1 MSGGRFVAGLRPV
14 EQLLE
19 GDAAKIKRVY
29 VEYHSANPRVKAV
42 VKLARDKAIEI
53 QSANRSRLQSIC
65 GEARHQGVV
74 AEIAG
79 PTGMDEAG
87 LRSLVEEKLTKPDK
101 PLFLL
106 ILDSVQD
113 PHNLGACLRSADAA
127 GVDAVVV
134 SRHRSA
140 RPGPTVSKVAAGAAE
155 IVPMA
160 TVANLG
166 RVLDWLRD
174 YGVAVVGTTGSA
186 QKDLYDA
193 DLRGPLAIVM
203 GGEHEG
209 LPRSVMQRCSDLV
222 RLPMAGSV
230 ESLNVSVAT
239 GICLFETV
247 RQRRA

>member
-1 MSGGRFVAGLRPV
+1 MSGGRYVAGLRAV
-14 EQLLE
+14 EQLLA
-19 GDAAKIKRVY
+19 GDVAKVKQLY
-29 VEYHSANPRVKAV
+29 VEYRSANPRVKAV
-42 VKLARDKAIEI
+42 VRLARDKSIEI
-53 QSANRSRLQSIC
+53 QSANRSRLQSIS
-65 GEARHQGVV
+65 GDARHQGVV

-79 PTGMDEAG
+79 SAGMDEAG
-87 LRSLVEEKLTKPDK
+87 LRSLVESTLTTSDK
-101 PLFLL
+101 PLMLL

-134 SRHRSA
+134 PRHRSA

-155 IVPMA
+155 VIPMA

-166 RVLDWLRD
+166 RVMDWLRD
-174 YGVAVVGTTGSA
+174 YGVVVVGTSGAA
-186 QKDLYDA
+186 QKDLYDV
-193 DLRGPLAIVM
+193 DLSGPLAIVM

-209 LPRSVMQRCSDLV
+209 LPKNVVQRCSELV

-239 GICLFETV
+239 GICLFEAV

>member
-1 MSGGRFVAGLRPV
+1 MSGGRYVAGLRAV
-14 EQLLE
+14 EQLLA
-19 GDAAKIKRVY
+19 GDVAKVKQLY
-29 VEYHSANPRVKAV
+29 VEYRSANPRVKAV
-42 VKLARDKAIEI
+42 VRLARDKSIEI
-53 QSANRSRLQSIC
+53 QSANRSRLQSIS
-65 GEARHQGVV
+65 GDARHQGVV

-79 PTGMDEAG
+79 SAGMDEAG
-87 LRSLVEEKLTKPDK
+87 LRSLVESTLTTSDK
-101 PLFLL
+101 PLMLL
-106 ILDSVQD
+106 MLDGVQD

-134 SRHRSA
+134 PRHRSA

-155 IVPMA
+155 VIPMA

-166 RVLDWLRD
+166 RVMDWLRD
-174 YGVAVVGTTGSA
+174 YGVVVVGTSGAA
-186 QKDLYDA
+186 QKDLYDV
-193 DLRGPLAIVM
+193 DLSGPLAIVM

-209 LPRSVMQRCSDLV
+209 LPKNVMQRCSELV

-239 GICLFETV
+239 GICLFEAV

>member
-14 EQLLE
+14 EQLLA
-19 GDAAKIKRVY
+19 GDAARVKRLY
-29 VEYHSANPRVKAV
+29 VEYRSGNPRVKEV
-42 VKLARDKAIEI
+42 VKLARDRSIEI
-53 QSANRSRLQSIC
+53 QSANRSRLQSIS

-74 AEIAG
+74 AEISG
-79 PTGMDEAG
+79 PTAMDEAG
-87 LRSLVEEKLTKPDK
+87 LRTMVENKLVKDGK
-101 PLFLL
+101 PLILL
-106 ILDSVQD
+106 VLDSVQD

-134 SRHRSA
+134 PRHRSA
-140 RPGPTVSKVAAGAAE
+140 GPGPTVSKVAAGAAE
-155 IVPMA
+155 TVPMA
-160 TVANLG
+160 IVANLG
-166 RVLDWLRD
+166 KVIDWLRE
-174 YGVAVVGTTGSA
+174 YGVAVVGTSGSA
-186 QKDLYDA
+186 SKDLYDA

-209 LPRSVMQRCSDLV
+209 LPRGVMQRCSDLV